1 MLSLHSP
8 AMEKGTLLS
17 QYLKSNTNTEL
28 SEVITAIA
36 DATVLINEKV
46 RVAGLS
52 DIVGVA
58 GTTNVQGETVQKL
71 DLLANDLIIE
81 FLQKGTA
88 CAALVSEE
96 TDAVLPIHAA
106 GKYVVAVDP
115 LDGSSN
121 IDIAAPIGT
130 IFAIW
135 QKQSEGVAT
144 DADFLQPGK
153 QLAAAGYMLFGSST
167 ILMLSVGKGTHGFTL
182 AADGAYVMSHPELSV
197 KKEGAIYSVNQGN
210 IHKFTDGLKAFVAWC
225 GESDK
230 ATMRPFGLRYIGS
243 MVGDLHRTILKGG
256 IFFYPANKGENKG
269 KLRLLYECIPMS
281 FLVTQAGG
289 IASNGNMPILEI
301 QPEEIHERTAIFI
314 GSEKTVAQCLQ
325 FIQQE
330 VEA

>member
-1 MLSLHSP
+1 
-8 AMEKGTLLS
+8 MEKGALLSEYLTANAQTLL
-17 QYLKSNTNTEL
+17 K
-28 SEVITAIA
+28 EVIEAIT
-36 DATVLINEKV
+36 DATTLINSKV
-46 RVAGLS
+46 RIAGLS

-81 FLQKGTA
+81 LLQKRNG
-88 CAALVSEE
+88 CAAIVSEE
-96 TDAVLPIHAA
+96 TDAVLPIHEN
-106 GKYVVAVDP
+106 GEYVVAVDP

-135 QKQSEGVAT
+135 KKQSQGKAT
-144 DADFLQPGK
+144 DADFLQKGNA
-153 QLAAAGYMLFGSST
+153 LAAAGYVLFGSST
-167 ILMLSVGKGTHGFTL
+167 ILMLSIGKGTHGFTL
-182 AADGAYVMSHPELSV
+182 SAEDKFVLSHPNLSI

-210 IHKFTDGLKAFVAWC
+210 INKFDEKLKSFITWC

-230 ATMRPFGLRYIGS
+230 TTLRPFGLRYIGS

-256 IFFYPANKGENKG
+256 IFFYPANKGETKG

-289 IASNGNMPILEI
+289 AASDGNQPILDI
-301 QPEEIHERTAIFI
+301 QPQEIHERTAIFI
-314 GSEKTVAQCLQ
+314 GSEKTVEKCLE
-325 FIQQE
+325 FIQSK
-330 VEA
+330 VFA